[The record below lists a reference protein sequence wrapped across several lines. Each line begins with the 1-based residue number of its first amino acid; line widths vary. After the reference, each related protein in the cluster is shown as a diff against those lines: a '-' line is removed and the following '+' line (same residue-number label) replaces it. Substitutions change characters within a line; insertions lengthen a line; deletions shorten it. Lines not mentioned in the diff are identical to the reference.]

1 MAILEHTKNAQRVA
15 LGTTCLVGRS
25 ALCSIRISD
34 RRVSSEHAR
43 LSWDGASWNLKDLGS
58 RNGTYVDGRRLV
70 SGGSTVLLRGA
81 TIGFGRDDAMWCLAD
96 DSAPQILARHEPTGR
111 TLGSEEGLLVIPSD
125 EAPAVIFEQAPGRWV
140 AEREGDVE
148 RLEDQQIIV
157 VDAEPWRVLLPTSSE
172 STSAE
177 SSSTESTS
185 AESTE
190 LALHVG
196 AIGLKFSVSS
206 DEELV
211 QVSIVRDGQAL
222 PMRSY
227 SQHYLLV
234 VLARRRL
241 RDRRE
246 GGYSDGEE
254 GWIHVEDLCAQLQTN
269 ENKLSV
275 DVFRLRRQFTKAG
288 VAGAKGII
296 ERDRPSR
303 QLRLGVYDLEIV
315 PL

>member
-1 MAILEHTKNAQRVA
+1 VAILEHTKNARRVA
-15 LGTTCLVGRS
+15 LSTTCLVGRS
-25 ALCSIRISD
+25 ALCSLRIAD

-58 RNGTYVDGRRLV
+58 RNGTYVDGQRLE
-70 SGGSTVLLRGA
+70 GGASAGLRRGA

-96 DSAPQILARHEPTGR
+96 DSAPQVLARHEPTGR
-111 TLGSEEGLLVIPSD
+111 WLGGEEGLLVIPSD
-125 EAPAVIFEQAPGRWV
+125 EAPRAVIFEQAPGCWV

-148 RLEDQQIIV
+148 RLEDQQILV
-157 VDAEPWRVLLPTSSE
+157 VDAEPWRVLLPTSPE
-172 STSAE
+172 STWAE
-177 SSSTESTS
+177 SSER
-185 AESTE
+185 
-190 LALHVG
+190 ALDVS
-196 AIGLKFSVSS
+196 AIGLKISVSS

-211 QVSIVRDGQAL
+211 QVSIVSDGQAL
-222 PMRSY
+222 PMRCH
-227 SQHYLLV
+227 SQQYLLV

-246 GGYSDGEE
+246 GGHSDGEE
-254 GWIHVEDLCAQLQTN
+254 GWIHVEDLCALLQTN
-269 ENKLSV
+269 LNKLSV

-296 ERDRPSR
+296 ERDLPSR
-303 QLRLGVYDLEIV
+303 QLRLGVHDLEIM